1 MVWIGRSDGPATD
14 TVECL
19 LLPDVM
25 RRAAMVAPRSFSLM
39 LPGSTFARAQSEPET
54 DALRRAH
61 RVIVCPDTPS
71 SRLADA
77 FPVARLGVLPR
88 PFDVETFA

>member
-1 MVWIGRSDGPATD
+1 
-14 TVECL
+14 
-19 LLPDVM
+19 
-25 RRAAMVAPRSFSLM
+25 MVAPRSFSLM
-39 LPGSTFARAQSEPET
+39 LPASTFARAQSEPET